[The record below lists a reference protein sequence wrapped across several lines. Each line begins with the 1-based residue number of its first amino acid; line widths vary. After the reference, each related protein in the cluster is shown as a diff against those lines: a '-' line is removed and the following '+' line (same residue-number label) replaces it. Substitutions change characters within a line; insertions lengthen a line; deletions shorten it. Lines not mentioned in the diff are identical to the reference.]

1 MHFLRPISRLL
12 SKVTTPSLRG
22 RAGGGSSLLL
32 LLFLVSCTTDTDL
45 RPSST
50 ESETETKGRIVLTLG
65 GDDLFL
71 DLETRATHDLT
82 DIAGYVFTLTGTPDE
97 GEAVAG
103 REVTLTR
110 IGQTNTFMGVVEAGT
125 YYLTAD
131 NYADAASSKPYYSG
145 KSEDFTVAAATTE
158 EVSIALG
165 TPKNAAV
172 TYLLDDSFTT
182 LYNNPTIDIKDG
194 NTTLA
199 TLTAPAAN
207 ATSLT
212 NAVYCH
218 VATTPATQTAYTLS
232 GTPIS
237 RSLTYS
243 VTARAISGATSGTY
257 VTDVV
262 GATGTI
268 TVASG
273 RHTVITLTANSVTGE
288 VIPIIGGEDYEG
300 AFD

>member
-1 MHFLRPISRLL
+1 MYFFHSISRSLA
-12 SKVTTPSLRG
+12 KVQV
-22 RAGGGSSLLL
+22 
-32 LLFLVSCTTDTDL
+32 LLFFLLIVNCTNDTDL

-50 ESETETKGRIVLTLG
+50 EAEAETMGRIVLTLG

-71 DLETRATHDLT
+71 ELETRATATLT
-82 DIAGYVFTLTGTPDE
+82 DITGYVFTLNGTTAE
-97 GEAVAG
+97 GEAVTN

-110 IGQTNTFMGVVEAGT
+110 IGSTNTFMGVVEAGT
-125 YYLTAD
+125 YCLTAD
-131 NYADAASSKPYYSG
+131 NYSYAATENGKPYYSG
-145 KSEDFTVAAATTE
+145 TSDDFTIAAATTVP
-158 EVSIALG
+158 VSIALG

-194 NTTLA
+194 NNTLA
-199 TLTAPAAN
+199 TLTAPAPN

-218 VATTPATQTAYTLS
+218 VASTPATQTLYAPS

-268 TVASG
+268 TIASG
-273 RHTVITLTANSVTGE
+273 RHSVITLTANSVTGE

-300 AFD
+300 TFD

>member
-1 MHFLRPISRLL
+1 MHFLRPISRSL
-12 SKVTTPSLRG
+12 SKVQV
-22 RAGGGSSLLL
+22 
-32 LLFLVSCTTDTDL
+32 LLFFLLIVSCTNDTDL

-50 ESETETKGRIVLTLG
+50 EAETETMGRIVLTLG

-71 DLETRATHDLT
+71 DLETRAAATLT
-82 DIAGYVFTLTGTPDE
+82 DITGYVFTLNGTTAE
-97 GEAVAG
+97 GEAVTN

-110 IGQTNTFMGVVEAGT
+110 IGATNTFMGVVEAGT
-125 YYLTAD
+125 YCLTAD
-131 NYADAASSKPYYSG
+131 NYSDAATENGKPYYSG
-145 KSEDFTVAAATTE
+145 TSDDFTIAAATTVQ
-158 EVSIALG
+158 VSIALG

-300 AFD
+300 TFD

>member
-1 MHFLRPISRLL
+1 MKHLRPISRSL
-12 SKVTTPSLRG
+12 SKVQV
-22 RAGGGSSLLL
+22 
-32 LLFLVSCTTDTDL
+32 LLFFLLIVSCTNDTDL

-50 ESETETKGRIVLTLG
+50 EAEAETMGRIVLTLG

-71 DLETRATHDLT
+71 DLETRAAATLT
-82 DIAGYVFTLTGTPDE
+82 DITGYVFTLNGTTAE
-97 GEAVAG
+97 GEAVTN

-110 IGQTNTFMGVVEAGT
+110 IGSTNTFMGVVEAGI
-125 YYLTAD
+125 YSLTAD
-131 NYADAASSKPYYSG
+131 NYSDAATENGKPYFSG
-145 KSEDFTVAAATTE
+145 TSDDFTVAAATTVP
-158 EVSIALG
+158 VSIALG

-194 NTTLA
+194 NNTLA

-218 VATTPATQTAYTLS
+218 VATTPATQTAYTPS

-243 VTARAISGATSGTY
+243 VTARAISGATTGTY

-300 AFD
+300 TFD

>member
-1 MHFLRPISRLL
+1 MKHLRPISRSL
-12 SKVTTPSLRG
+12 SKVQV
-22 RAGGGSSLLL
+22 
-32 LLFLVSCTTDTDL
+32 LLFFLLIVSCTNDTDL

-50 ESETETKGRIVLTLG
+50 EAEAETMGRIVLTLG

-71 DLETRATHDLT
+71 ELETRATATLT
-82 DIAGYVFTLTGTPDE
+82 DITGYVFTLNGTTAE
-97 GEAVAG
+97 GEAVTN

-110 IGQTNTFMGVVEAGT
+110 IGATNTFMGVVEAGT

-145 KSEDFTVAAATTE
+145 KSEDFTIAAATTE

-172 TYLLDDSFTT
+172 TYLLDDSFTA

-194 NTTLA
+194 NNTLA
-199 TLTAPAAN
+199 TLTAPAPN

-218 VATTPATQTAYTLS
+218 VASTPATQTLYAPS

-268 TVASG
+268 TIASG
-273 RHTVITLTANSVTGE
+273 RHSVITLTANSVTGE

-300 AFD
+300 TFD

>member
-1 MHFLRPISRLL
+1 MHVMRSLSRLL
-12 SKVTTPSLRG
+12 SQVTTPLSLQ
-22 RAGGGSSLLL
+22 RALGCEALLL
-32 LLFLVSCTTDTDL
+32 LLLASCSSDL
-45 RPSST
+45 P
-50 ESETETKGRIVLTLG
+50 ESGGMGRIVLS
-65 GDDLFL
+65 L
-71 DLETRATHDLT
+71 DGNGLYTELETRATQPLTDLT
-82 DIAGYVFTLTGTPDE
+82 GYVFTLSGTTAG
-97 GEAVAG
+97 GEAVAAQQ
-103 REVTLTR
+103 VTLTR
-110 IGQTNTFMGVVEAGT
+110 VGETNTFAAVVEAGT
-125 YYLTAD
+125 YHLTAD
-131 NYADAASSKPYYSG
+131 NYAAAASTAQGSPYYSG
-145 KSEDFTVAAATTE
+145 SSDDFTVAPATTVP
-158 EVSIALG
+158 VSIALG
-165 TPKNAAV
+165 TPKNACV
-172 TYLLDDSFTT
+172 TYLLDDSFTA

-194 NTTLA
+194 NNTLA
-199 TLTAPAAN
+199 TLTAPAPN

-218 VATTPATQTAYTLS
+218 VASTPATQTLYAPS

-268 TVASG
+268 TIASG

-300 AFD
+300 TFD

>member
-1 MHFLRPISRLL
+1 MA
-12 SKVTTPSLRG
+12 KVQV
-22 RAGGGSSLLL
+22 
-32 LLFLVSCTTDTDL
+32 LLFFLLIVNCTNDTDL

-50 ESETETKGRIVLTLG
+50 EAETETMGRIVLTLG

-71 DLETRATHDLT
+71 DLETRATATLT
-82 DIAGYVFTLTGTPDE
+82 DITGYVFTLNGTTAED
-97 GEAVAG
+97 EAVTN

-110 IGQTNTFMGVVEAGT
+110 IGATNTFMGVVEAGT
-125 YYLTAD
+125 YSLTAD
-131 NYADAASSKPYYSG
+131 NYSYAATENGKPYYSG
-145 KSEDFTVAAATTE
+145 TSDDFTIAAATTVP
-158 EVSIALG
+158 VSIALG

-172 TYLLDDSFTT
+172 TYLLDDSFST

-199 TLTAPAAN
+199 TLTAPSAN
-207 ATSLT
+207 ATTLT

-218 VATTPATQTAYTLS
+218 VATTPAAQTAYTLS

-243 VTARAISGATSGTY
+243 ITARAISGATTGTY
-257 VTDVV
+257 VTDIR

-268 TVASG
+268 TVAAG
-273 RHTVITLTANSVTGE
+273 RHTVITLTTNSVTGE
-288 VIPIIGGEDYEG
+288 VIPIVGGEDYEG

>member
-1 MHFLRPISRLL
+1 M
-12 SKVTTPSLRG
+12 VTTPFLRG
-22 RAGGGSSLLL
+22 RVRGWSLL
-32 LLFLVSCTTDTDL
+32 LLFLVSCSTDTDL
-45 RPSST
+45 RPDP
-50 ESETETKGRIVLTLG
+50 ETETKGRIVLTLG

-131 NYADAASSKPYYSG
+131 NYTDAASSKPYYSG
-145 KSEDFTVAAATTE
+145 KSEDFTIAAATTK
-158 EVSIALG
+158 EVSITLG

-172 TYLLDDSFTT
+172 TYLLDDSFTA

-199 TLTAPAAN
+199 TLTAPAPN

-218 VATTPATQTAYTLS
+218 VASTPATQTLYAPS

-268 TVASG
+268 TIASG

-300 AFD
+300 TFD

>member
-1 MHFLRPISRLL
+1 MHFLRPISRSL
-12 SKVTTPSLRG
+12 SKVQV
-22 RAGGGSSLLL
+22 
-32 LLFLVSCTTDTDL
+32 LLFFLLIVSCTNDTDL

-50 ESETETKGRIVLTLG
+50 EAEAETMGRIVLTLG

-71 DLETRATHDLT
+71 ELETRATATLT
-82 DIAGYVFTLTGTPDE
+82 DITGYVFTLNGTTAE
-97 GEAVAG
+97 GEAVTN

-110 IGQTNTFMGVVEAGT
+110 IGATNTFMGVVEAGT
-125 YYLTAD
+125 YCLTAD
-131 NYADAASSKPYYSG
+131 NYSYAATENGKPYYSG
-145 KSEDFTVAAATTE
+145 TSDDFTIAAATTVP
-158 EVSIALG
+158 VSIALG

-194 NTTLA
+194 NNTLA
-199 TLTAPAAN
+199 TLTAPAPN

-218 VATTPATQTAYTLS
+218 VASTPATQTVYTPS

-243 VTARAISGATSGTY
+243 ITARAISGATSGTY

-262 GATGTI
+262 GTTGTI

-300 AFD
+300 TFD